1 MRQEYLA
8 AGGDPDA
15 YEDFWKIK
23 APELVAERI
32 HEKRASAA
40 RAARAA
46 DPRQYINGLPYI
58 HGETVPADE

>member
-32 HEKRASAA
+32 PEKRASAA
-40 RAARAA
+40 GAT
-46 DPRQYINGLPYI
+46 DPRKYINGLPYI

>member
-23 APELVAERI
+23 APKLVAELI
-32 HEKRASAA
+32 HEKRASAS
-40 RAARAA
+40 RAA
-46 DPRQYINGLPYI
+46 DPRQYVNGLPGI
-58 HGETVPADE
+58 HGEAVPADE